1 MPVTFTLWH
10 NADPSGDNKW
20 LSETFTGAALKG
32 YAGDTGTDLIR
43 GDTCLGVVV
52 SWQVEPQPRA
62 PTVLVANQ
70 GETTLLPGYGI
81 HYNGEQQFYA
91 FYIDVT
97 GSSSGSKDPFQ
108 TDPTNPNGVL
118 NVVLLSRATYLET
131 NLSTNLST
139 NNLTAHLPA
148 LASCL
153 GSSNVTARNP
163 GGSQMGLAGTFSG
176 SMNDSC
182 ANLLLQNLMPRNST
196 GNVTGTYYAL
206 NSTQVQLLGFIADT
220 SQVVP
225 FLAVAGYDS
234 PMGGPPQA
242 FNVLGA
248 IFGTIG
254 VGGAF
259 LVTIGTYFHVPALVA
274 LGDFLENLPAELAA
288 VGQVILGVLSAV
300 YQGVSAVVQAAMNV
314 LNFLVKVIE
323 NAIAALFV
331 PLINS
336 ITALYQSLVASLALP
351 LLSDIA
357 LTQVNGT
364 NLLTTTEFGEAYDNA
379 TGSSSPP
386 PMLTQSA
393 AIADLNIPGDAW
405 VGISVAAFVTF
416 GIAMWALT
424 ASTAGADVPFLYTA
438 GVVGPRIAETKMASL
453 ALKTLAAATVTAL
466 FLGIQGSSSQIQ
478 AGFEAVGFT
487 STLAAF
493 ATTSILAFTALSKPS
508 VGQWRGFLGASKL
521 GLFVSLAAVI
531 MAGMYDSISQLLK
544 TLQTATGDQKL
555 SDAVFFTAVVGA
567 LFGAYGVGYTA
578 LPVWQAVAGST
589 QTDPLA
595 LIALIMSAIATGG
608 GVALAIQ
615 DPPQ

>member
-196 GNVTGTYYAL
+196 GNVTGTY
-206 NSTQVQLLGFIADT
+206 
-220 SQVVP
+220 
-225 FLAVAGYDS
+225 
-234 PMGGPPQA
+234 
-242 FNVLGA
+242 
-248 IFGTIG
+248 
-254 VGGAF
+254 
-259 LVTIGTYFHVPALVA
+259 FHVPALVA

-288 VGQVILGVLSAV
+288 VGQVTLGVLSTV
-300 YQGVSAVVQAAMNV
+300 YQVVSAAVAAAISV
-314 LNFLVKVIE
+314 LNFLVKLIE
-323 NAIAALFV
+323 LIFTTLINALVSSLVNQALSAMALPMLSLLYNGGQGNITLAQFNGLASSLGLSLSPLGTIAMSNAWLALGTGVLAVAAAL
-331 PLINS
+331 
-336 ITALYQSLVASLALP
+336 ITVGTIAYWSATAI
-351 LLSDIA
+351 SDGA
-357 LTQVNGT
+357 
-364 NLLTTTEFGEAYDNA
+364 A
-379 TGSSSPP
+379 
-386 PMLTQSA
+386 A
-393 AIADLNIPGDAW
+393 AIAVIADDGLEASIPA
-405 VGISVAAFVTF
+405 IIKSVAGFIGPVIGLTS
-416 GIAMWALT
+416 ALLLFS
-424 ASTAGADVPFLYTA
+424 STTNAAAQLGFTGKAIGALGSVA
-438 GVVGPRIAETKMASL
+438 GVFLTYLGFQQMKSAPVKFVIELADDISSL
-453 ALKTLAAATVTAL
+453 MVFGLEAL
-466 FLGIQGSSSQIQ
+466 FEKYDPSDLTVD
-478 AGFEAVGFT
+478 AK
-487 STLAAF
+487 F
-493 ATTSILAFTALSKPS
+493 A
-508 VGQWRGFLGASKL
+508 
-521 GLFVSLAAVI
+521 
-531 MAGMYDSISQLLK
+531 MD
-544 TLQTATGDQKL
+544 
-555 SDAVFFTAVVGA
+555 
-567 LFGAYGVGYTA
+567 
-578 LPVWQAVAGST
+578 
-589 QTDPLA
+589 
-595 LIALIMSAIATGG
+595 
-608 GVALAIQ
+608 GVALYFAATSIFFSWAEGPADNAVKNGLSPTVNTLTTIAPYVEAGAAVVEMGQ
-615 DPPQ
+615 LSLT